1 MTLTPFVKKRA
12 FATLWTVSALE
23 RFGFFGIKGMLLL
36 YMIRSLNFTDTR
48 AYGIIGGMMTIAF
61 ATPLLGGWMADKFLG
76 NYRMIVLGALISVLG
91 GALFFIPSEIFF
103 FLAVSALVL
112 GNGLVR
118 SSLATLVGKFFQN
131 DDRQRDSIF
140 TLLYLS
146 FNLGA
151 LLGMIFC
158 AMVGET
164 YGWIKGFSVA
174 FGVYVGALLLL
185 LFAAKILNLKG
196 GIPPT
201 STLTKSK
208 ILQGGLLFCGIGIVW
223 LFIFIVLEATVFLS
237 FLVPVLIV
245 GTYAVLLRLSY
256 KISPEVGRSILVLF
270 TLTLFQIIFFALY
283 EQGSSSVILFADR
296 NVDRS
301 FVTAFGITELDLFD
315 RTMKTLPTTFFNG
328 IDPFFNLVFGGF
340 FVWFWKGLDRLKLNP
355 MEPYK
360 FSFALILA
368 AFSFA
373 ILWYSR
379 LYDDGTGK
387 VSLWWTVFAY
397 GTIVIAELC
406 LAPFSMS
413 LVVRLAPPQ
422 YMSIA
427 MGSVFL
433 SFSASQWFASLIAR
447 MTAEAQ
453 GFCEAGHY
461 AKSLH
466 LYCDAFGQLV
476 LWSLGAGLVL
486 LLISPF
492 FRGFFRKQKLRTSES
507 S

>member
-1 MTLTPFVKKRA
+1 MV
-12 FATLWTVSALE
+12 
-23 RFGFFGIKGMLLL
+23 
-36 YMIRSLNFTDTR
+36 RSLDFTDAR
-48 AYGIIGGMMTIAF
+48 AYGIMGGMMTIAF
-61 ATPLLGGWMADKFLG
+61 ATPLLGGWIADKFLG
-76 NYRMIVLGALISVLG
+76 NYRMILLGVIISALG
-91 GALFFIPSEIFF
+91 GALFFIPSNTFF

-131 DDRQRDSIF
+131 DDRQRDSVF

-151 LLGMIFC
+151 LLGMVFC

-164 YGWIKGFSVA
+164 YGWIKGFGVA
-174 FGVYVGALLLL
+174 LAVYASALLLL
-185 LFAAKILNLKG
+185 LSATKTLDLKG

-201 STLTKSK
+201 STLTKNKLLHGS
-208 ILQGGLLFCGIGIVW
+208 LLFCGIGGIY
-223 LFIFIVLEATVFLS
+223 LFIFLILEATVFLS
-237 FLVPVLIV
+237 FLVPALIA
-245 GTYAVLLRLSY
+245 GTYATLLRLSY
-256 KISPEVGRSILVLF
+256 KISPEAGKSILVLF
-270 TLTLFQIIFFALY
+270 ILTLFQIVFFALY
-283 EQGSSSVILFADR
+283 EQGQSSVILFADR

-301 FVTAFGITELDLFD
+301 LITAFGVTELDLFD
-315 RTMKTLPTTFFNG
+315 RTMRTLPTTFFNG

-340 FVWFWKGLDRLKLNP
+340 FVWFWKWLERMKLNP

-360 FSFALILA
+360 FSVALILA

-379 LYDDGTGK
+379 LYDDGMGK
-387 VSLWWTVFAY
+387 VSFWWTVSAY
-397 GTIVIAELC
+397 ATIVIAELC

-433 SFSASQWFASLIAR
+433 SFSASQWFASFIAR
-447 MTAEAQ
+447 MTSQAQ
-453 GFCEAGHY
+453 AFCDAGDY

-476 LWSLGAGLVL
+476 LWSLSAGLLL
-486 LLISPF
+486 LLISPL
-492 FRGFFRKQKLRTSES
+492 FRGFFRKHRLRTRDPS
-507 S
+507 